1 MLRRYWSYIPDLK
14 ESWILVAMMVISGS
28 ILSGGVTFLLQMTAP
43 SISDWHPAIAY
54 PFIFLPPYLW
64 MRWSKKRFSS
74 ENSQPLNT
82 PDFGRL
88 GGLFTF
94 LLLPPLLVAFNYIT
108 EPLSSWMPVPDF
120 IRNLLESVTKNRYS
134 SLLMMVIF
142 APLFEE
148 TFCRGIILRGLL
160 FHMKPWKAILW
171 SAFIFG
177 VIHLNPW
184 QAIPAFLVGSLM
196 GWVYWKTGSL
206 WATIFLH
213 FINNGFSYIVV
224 LLNPNLPAD
233 AGFKDLIPGNGYYIY
248 YALSLIFVIITIFLM
263 NYKYGNTLPAKIQ
276 TNN

>member
-14 ESWILVAMMVISGS
+14 ESWILVAMMVIGGS
-28 ILSGGVTFLLQMTAP
+28 ILSGGVTLLLQMIAP
-43 SISDWHPAIAY
+43 TISDWHPAIAY

-74 ENSQPLNT
+74 EISQPLNA

-120 IRNLLESVTKNRYS
+120 IKDLLESVTKNRYS

-206 WATIFLH
+206 WAMPFL
-213 FINNGFSYIVV
+213 
-224 LLNPNLPAD
+224 L
-233 AGFKDLIPGNGYYIY
+233 
-248 YALSLIFVIITIFLM
+248 
-263 NYKYGNTLPAKIQ
+263 
-276 TNN
+276 

>member
-1 MLRRYWSYIPDLK
+1 MLKRYWSYIPDLR
-14 ESWILVAMMVISGS
+14 ESWILVAMMVIGGT
-28 ILSGGVTFLLQMTAP
+28 IVSGGVTLLLQTIAP

-54 PFIFLPPYLW
+54 SFIFLPPFLW
-64 MRWSKKRFSS
+64 IRWSKKRFPS
-74 ENSQPLNT
+74 EISQPLNA
-82 PDFGRL
+82 PDFGSM

-94 LLLPPLLVAFNYIT
+94 LLLPPLLVAFNYVT

-120 IRNLLESVTKNRYS
+120 IKDLMESVTKNRYS
-134 SLLMMVIF
+134 SLLMMVIL

-213 FINNGFSYIVV
+213 FVNNGFSYIVV

-233 AGFKDLIPGNGYYIY
+233 AGFKELIPGNGYYIF
-248 YALSLIFVIITIFLM
+248 YALSLIFVIITTFLM

-276 TNN
+276 TDN

>member
-1 MLRRYWSYIPDLK
+1 MLRRYWSYVPDLR
-14 ESWILVAMMVISGS
+14 ESWILVAIMVIGGS
-28 ILSGGVTFLLQMTAP
+28 IVSGAITYLLQFIAP
-43 SISDWHPAIAY
+43 SLSDWHPVIAY

-64 MRWSKKRFSS
+64 MRRVNKKYPS
-74 ENSQPLNT
+74 ETKIPFNS

-94 LLLPPLLVAFNYIT
+94 LLLSPLLVAFNYIT

-120 IRNLLESVTKNRYS
+120 IRDLLESVTKNRYS

-248 YALSLIFVIITIFLM
+248 YAISLIFVIITTFLM

>member
-14 ESWILVAMMVISGS
+14 ESWILVAMMVIGGS
-28 ILSGGVTFLLQMTAP
+28 IVSGGLTFLLQRMAP
-43 SISDWHPAIAY
+43 AISDWHSAIAY

-74 ENSQPLNT
+74 EISRPLNA
-82 PDFGRL
+82 PDFGRM
-88 GGLFTF
+88 GGIFTF
-94 LLLPPLLVAFNYIT
+94 LLLPPLLIAFNYIT
-108 EPLSSWMPVPDF
+108 EPLSSWMSVPEF
-120 IRNLLESVTKNRYS
+120 IKDLMESVTKNRYS

-184 QAIPAFLVGSLM
+184 QAIPAFLIGSLM

-213 FINNGFSYIVV
+213 FINNGFSYIIV
-224 LLNPNLPAD
+224 LFNPAMPVD
-233 AGFKDLIPGNGYYIY
+233 AGFKDLIPGNGYYIF
-248 YALSLIFVIITIFLM
+248 YALSLLFVIITILLM
-263 NYKYGNTLPAKIQ
+263 NYKYGNTLPTKIQ

>member
-1 MLRRYWSYIPDLK
+1 MSRRYWSYIPDLK
-14 ESWILVAMMVISGS
+14 ESWILVAMMVIGGS
-28 ILSGGVTFLLQMTAP
+28 IVSGGVTLLLQMIAP
-43 SISDWHPAIAY
+43 TISDWHPAIAY

-74 ENSQPLNT
+74 EISQPLNA

-120 IRNLLESVTKNRYS
+120 IKDLLESVTKNRYS

>member
-14 ESWILVAMMVISGS
+14 ESWILVAMMVIGGS
-28 ILSGGVTFLLQMTAP
+28 IVSGGVTLLLQMIAP

-74 ENSQPLNT
+74 EISQPLNA

-120 IRNLLESVTKNRYS
+120 IKDLLESVTKNRYS